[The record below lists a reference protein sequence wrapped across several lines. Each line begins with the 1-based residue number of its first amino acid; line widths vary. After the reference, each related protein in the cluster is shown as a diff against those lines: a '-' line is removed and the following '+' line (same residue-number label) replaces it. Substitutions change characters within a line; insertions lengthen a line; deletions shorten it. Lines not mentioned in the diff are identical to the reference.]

1 MRRAT
6 DNAVSLTQALFMRWN
21 ADSND
26 LSICALSTQK
36 LFSAS
41 NAKAAMTEID
51 AVLEMYEGGKKRLEH
66 RK

>member
-1 MRRAT
+1 
-6 DNAVSLTQALFMRWN
+6 MRWN

-51 AVLEMYEGGKKRLEH
+51 AVLEMYEGGKKAGT
-66 RK
+66 